1 MTSRDRDRGMIC
13 MEQLLTAVQSEERT
27 ACIRIV
33 KCLAAAA
40 VLLGEPRMV
49 KLCRDAVKRIE
60 ERS

>member
-1 MTSRDRDRGMIC
+1 MIC